1 MKEIKDDTNGKVSCA
16 FGLEEFILVKCPYYP
31 KTNNILNVI
40 TIKILMTFFTELEQM
55 IYMEPQKTPN
65 YQSYLK
71 KKKSW
76 KYHIPWIQKIVQS
89 YSNWIII
96 RLALKQSHRSMEQ
109 NREPRNKHMQP
120 WSINLWQRRQEY
132 TTGQSLQ

>member
-1 MKEIKDDTNGKVSCA
+1 MKEIKDDTNVKVSCA

-71 KKKSW
+71 KKKAGNITYPEF
-76 KYHIPWIQKIVQS
+76 K
-89 YSNWIII
+89 
-96 RLALKQSHRSMEQ
+96 KQCKATVIE
-109 NREPRNKHMQP
+109 
-120 WSINLWQRRQEY
+120 
-132 TTGQSLQ
+132 SL